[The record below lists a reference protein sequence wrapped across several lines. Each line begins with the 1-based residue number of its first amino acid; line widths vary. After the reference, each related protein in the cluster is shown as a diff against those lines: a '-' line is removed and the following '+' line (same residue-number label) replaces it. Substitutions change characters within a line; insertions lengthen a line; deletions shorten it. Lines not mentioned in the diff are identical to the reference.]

1 MSFSKISIGVLRE
14 LCRKHF
20 IEIILLLKESPKSFN
35 ELLKILNVYPDTL
48 NRRMKE
54 LSRMGIIIQIED
66 GGKIKYKLTEK
77 GLQIAE
83 LLGDLLEIIK
93 KIKDVL
99 ENEI

>member
-1 MSFSKISIGVLRE
+1 MLRE

-35 ELLKILNVYPDTL
+35 ELMKILNAYPDTL

-54 LSRMGIIIQIED
+54 LRRIGIIVQIED

-93 KIKDVL
+93 KIKEVL

>member
-1 MSFSKISIGVLRE
+1 MLRE

-35 ELLKILNVYPDTL
+35 ELLKILNAYPDTL

>member
-1 MSFSKISIGVLRE
+1 
-14 LCRKHF
+14 
-20 IEIILLLKESPKSFN
+20 
-35 ELLKILNVYPDTL
+35 
-48 NRRMKE
+48 
-54 LSRMGIIIQIED
+54 MGIIIQIED

-93 KIKDVL
+93 KIKEVL